1 MDQFYINQTWD
12 DFDDF
17 AASTIWELEAKQIDH
32 GRFRVEFLFFGDSD
46 LQIAEVFYNRK
57 LLQHGAVLS
66 GYTFAVNHPHSNLI
80 TWRYIEFPLNG
91 IIVFPENREHQG
103 VSLPNHHPFILTISE
118 HLLTI
123 VAEDLGLPEINRIV
137 RKGEI
142 CICDPAMIRRVQ
154 TYLLSLCTV
163 MKNTNGNYLKNQ
175 NIHEAKWKIT
185 RLILLSLAS
194 SETYKSRK
202 RQFHQRKK
210 VVDRVLEYIGSDLNT
225 PRSVS
230 ELCRVAEVDERTLR
244 NYFYEQFTLSPK
256 KLINRYK
263 LNLVRSAF
271 KRIDSPGIIISDIA
285 NEAGFWHMGQ
295 FAKDYKKLFGELPSE
310 TIRRRNAQKSAKF

>member
-1 MDQFYINQTWD
+1 MDQIFINQTWD

-17 AASTIWELEAKQIDH
+17 AASTIWDLEAKQIDQ

-57 LLQHGAVLS
+57 LLQHGTVLN

-80 TWRYIEFPLNG
+80 VWRYKEFPLNG
-91 IIVFPENREHQG
+91 IIVFPENNEHQG

-118 HLLTI
+118 HFLTI

-137 RKGEI
+137 RKGEVHI
-142 CICDPAMIRRVQ
+142 CEPVMIGRVQ
-154 TYLLSLCTV
+154 TFLLSLCNA
-163 MKNTNGNYLKNQ
+163 MKNTSGKYAENMDTNEL
-175 NIHEAKWKIT
+175 KWKIT
-185 RLILLSLAS
+185 RLLLFSLAS

-202 RQFHQRKK
+202 RQFHQRKR
-210 VVDRVLEYIGSDLNT
+210 VVDRVLEYIESDLAI
-225 PRSVS
+225 PRSVP

-256 KLINRYK
+256 ILINRYK
-263 LNLVRSAF
+263 LNVVRSAF

-310 TIRRRNAQKSAKF
+310 TIRRRTAQKSSKS